1 MFTNIVIRTT
11 FFMPLYATINLFIH
25 ILQTQDSS
33 SVMSD
38 MALLDIAAGHFARLE
53 FVTDSAI
60 SFPFIKD
67 IAALARANTKRV
79 RTASTTSSRDIYVS
93 GMRNQILPPSYSTNT
108 PGVRQEQE
116 ESEKSKNVHHFSHC
130 VCKVKNKY

>member
-11 FFMPLYATINLFIH
+11 VFMPLYATINLFIH
-25 ILQTQDSS
+25 VFQTQDSS

-38 MALLDIAAGHFARLE
+38 MALLDVAAGHFARLE

-79 RTASTTSSRDIYVS
+79 RSASTTSSRDIYVS
-93 GMRNQILPPSYSTNT
+93 GMQNQILPPSHSTDT
-108 PGVRQEQE
+108 PGVRQEQV
-116 ESEKSKNVHHFSHC
+116 ESEKSKNVRHFSHC
-130 VCKVKNKY
+130 VCKVKSKY

>member
-25 ILQTQDSS
+25 VLQTQDYS

-67 IAALARANTKRV
+67 IAALARANTKRI
-79 RTASTTSSRDIYVS
+79 RTASTTSSRDTYVS
-93 GMRNQILPPSYSTNT
+93 GMRNQMLLPSYSTDA
-108 PGVRQEQE
+108 PGVRQEQAE
-116 ESEKSKNVHHFSHC
+116 PEKSKNVHHFSHY
-130 VCKVKNKY
+130 VRMVKGKY